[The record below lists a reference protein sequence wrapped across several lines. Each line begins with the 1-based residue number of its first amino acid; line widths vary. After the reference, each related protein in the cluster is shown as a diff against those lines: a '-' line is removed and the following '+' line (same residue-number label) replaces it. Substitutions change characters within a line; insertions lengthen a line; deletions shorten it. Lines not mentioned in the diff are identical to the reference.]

1 MNKMMRVLGGGQV
14 MTSTP
19 WMEIPGGGG
28 YGYFL
33 ELHIPFNN
41 QPTSTL
47 VAVTLTKCFDI
58 AVNTKKI
65 WIFPQCTGKCIDA
78 HTYVSTLLNTSPF
91 SCSPCGS
98 QKLLDDI
105 DLWAFFE
112 IEPIILTLWCL
123 RSILGFCWW
132 RLFHIYSHKSTFWC
146 SLPHVRHCIMSWAGC
161 VKIEW
166 NDPVY
171 HNYVALF
178 YISSYFYHMLRPP

>member
-41 QPTSTL
+41 QPTL
-47 VAVTLTKCFDI
+47 VAVTLI
-58 AVNTKKI
+58 LKKSE
-65 WIFPQCTGKCIDA
+65 FFLSVLEKCIDA

-98 QKLLDDI
+98 QKLVDKI

>member
-1 MNKMMRVLGGGQV
+1 MNKMTKVLGGGQV
-14 MTSTP
+14 MISTP
-19 WMEIPGGGG
+19 WVEIPGGGG
-28 YGYFL
+28 MDIFWNCTFHLITNPRLPSWQLRWRNVLTLLLILKKSEFFL
-33 ELHIPFNN
+33 NVLE
-41 QPTSTL
+41 
-47 VAVTLTKCFDI
+47 
-58 AVNTKKI
+58 
-65 WIFPQCTGKCIDA
+65 KCIDA

-98 QKLLDDI
+98 QKLVDKI

-146 SLPHVRHCIMSWAGC
+146 SLPHVRNCIMSWAGC
-161 VKIEW
+161 VKIKW

-171 HNYVALF
+171 H
-178 YISSYFYHMLRPP
+178 M

>member
-1 MNKMMRVLGGGQV
+1 MDIFWNCTFHLITNPPLPSWQLRRRNVL
-14 MTSTP
+14 TLLLILKKS
-19 WMEIPGGGG
+19 EF
-28 YGYFL
+28 FL
-33 ELHIPFNN
+33 NVLE
-41 QPTSTL
+41 
-47 VAVTLTKCFDI
+47 
-58 AVNTKKI
+58 
-65 WIFPQCTGKCIDA
+65 KCIDA

-98 QKLLDDI
+98 QKLLDKI

-161 VKIEW
+161 VKIKW

-171 HNYVALF
+171 HNYVAWF
-178 YISSYFYHMLRPP
+178 YLSSYFYHMLRPP